1 VALRGARDRWSMLD
15 VGEALLEEV
24 GYLAGAQRAAAI
36 RERMAQLL
44 PDEAAPAAPGPRPA
58 RVTPQPVATAM

>member
-1 VALRGARDRWSMLD
+1 MLD

-58 RVTPQPVATAM
+58 RVTPQPVATTM